1 MAPSLWPFAR
11 TTRADSDL
19 LQLRACLPDVD
30 RPIEWDNEASCAGY
44 SVINMLKNSQKP
56 QSTLPARLK
65 QMARGFRRTPALSM
79 ALETMEGIRNVAIVA
94 VRCCTLSL
102 ACPVSVAG
110 AVSAVDAGS
119 APAAFGVGS
128 GRGVGDAA
136 SGDEPA
142 DR

>member
-1 MAPSLWPFAR
+1 MTIVIDSGSDVNTGFAR
-11 TTRADSDL
+11 YYKRDSFMRCSFAL
-19 LQLRACLPDVD
+19 LIMFGRSVSGLVSK
-30 RPIEWDNEASCAGY
+30 ASLN
-44 SVINMLKNSQKP
+44 V
-56 QSTLPARLK
+56 
-65 QMARGFRRTPALSM
+65 ARGFRRTPALSM

-102 ACPVSVAG
+102 ACRVWVAG